1 MYILFPIGVM
11 YYFGTNLDNKWSV
24 PGFWP
29 TPEQSNKIPTEKEEQ
44 EKELARLKAK
54 RLAMRQLRMAADGPM
69 TLQSEFEEMKAQN
82 MRPRMA
88 DRLAASRREG

>member
-29 TPEQSNKIPTEKEEQ
+29 TPEQSNKIPMEKEEQ

-54 RLAMRQLRMAADGPM
+54 RLALRRHRLALEGPLTM
-69 TLQSEFEEMKAQN
+69 QDEFEELKAQN
-82 MRPRMA
+82 IRPRIA
-88 DRLAASRREG
+88 DRLEASRREG